1 VTRSDAE
8 LLRAHLAGDRAA
20 FHELTSRY
28 QPLLWSLALYWLRCR
43 EDADEAVWDTLARAH
58 QAAAS
63 CRADD
68 SIRGWLVQI
77 LRNICTDRQR
87 HNRSR
92 PAEPVPGEVLEQI
105 PAPRNPIADH
115 ELRMDV
121 EAALAQLP
129 EHQRMVLWLVEVNGY
144 PVSEVAELLGIAAG
158 TVKSRGARG
167 RVRMEQILR
176 PGRPLQPATEER

>member
-1 VTRSDAE
+1 MTRSDAE

-28 QPLLWSLALYWLRCR
+28 QSLLWPMAQYWLRCR
-43 EDADEAVWDTLARAH
+43 EDAEEAVQDTLARAH

-68 SIRGWLVQI
+68 SIRAWLVQI
-77 LRNICTDRQR
+77 LKNICTDRQR

-92 PAEPVPGEVLEQI
+92 PAEPVPGEVLEQL

-121 EAALAQLP
+121 RAALAELP
-129 EHQRMVLWLVEVNGY
+129 EHQRMVLWLVEVHGF
-144 PVSEVAELLGIAAG
+144 PVSEVAELLGIAVG

-167 RVRMEQILR
+167 RIRMSQILR

>member
-1 VTRSDAE
+1 MTRSDAE

-28 QPLLWSLALYWLRCR
+28 QSLLWNFAQYWLHCR
-43 EDADEAVWDTLARAH
+43 EDAEEAVQDTLTRAY

-77 LRNICTDRQR
+77 LKNICTDRQR

-92 PAEPVPGEVLEQI
+92 PAEPVPGEVLEQL

-121 EAALAQLP
+121 RTALAELP
-129 EHQRMVLWLVEVNGY
+129 REQRIVLTLVEMGY
-144 PVSEVAELLGIAAG
+144 QVSEVAAVLGIAVG

-167 RVRMEQILR
+167 RIRMGQILS
-176 PGRPLQPATEER
+176 PDRPLQPATEER